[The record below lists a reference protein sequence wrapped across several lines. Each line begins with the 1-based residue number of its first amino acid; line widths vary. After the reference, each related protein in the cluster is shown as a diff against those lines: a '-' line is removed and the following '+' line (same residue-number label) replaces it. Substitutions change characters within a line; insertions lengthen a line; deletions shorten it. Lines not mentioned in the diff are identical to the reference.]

1 MRIGIGIG
9 IGFQGFLG
17 AAGPTLQALE
27 ITWDNISNVPV
38 ADASS
43 VDDWN
48 TFFDLPTNGT
58 PFTSVEVIGNL
69 VKLYGG
75 SGITVAGNLFDT
87 NTNLISINDNIESI
101 ITAGEES
108 FFNCTSATSFNFPN
122 LTAAGIGCFDNCTS
136 ATSFNFPNLT
146 AAGDGCF
153 IVSSSATSFNFPNL
167 TAAGSGCFALCTSA
181 TEFFCHYAQT
191 WAQTQQTKCI

>member
-122 LTAAGIGCFDNCTS
+122 LTAAG
-136 ATSFNFPNLT
+136 
-146 AAGDGCF
+146 
-153 IVSSSATSFNFPNL
+153 
-167 TAAGSGCFALCTSA
+167 SGCFAICTSA
-181 TEFFCHYAQT
+181 TEFFLPLCANMGTDPTDVTVFNEITGNTITLTIPASLMTANGGNPHASIQYLLDNNT
-191 WAQTQQTKCI
+191 VTVITV

>member
-27 ITWDNISNVPV
+27 ITWDDIVNVPV

-58 PFTSVEVIGNL
+58 PFTSVEVVGNT

-101 ITAGEES
+101 ITAG
-108 FFNCTSATSFNFPN
+108 
-122 LTAAGIGCFDNCTS
+122 
-136 ATSFNFPNLT
+136 
-146 AAGDGCF
+146 
-153 IVSSSATSFNFPNL
+153 
-167 TAAGSGCFALCTSA
+167 SGCFALCTSA
-181 TEFFCHYAQT
+181 TEFFLPLCANMGT
-191 WAQTQQTKCI
+191 DPTDVTVFDGITGNTITLTIPAS